1 MPADA
6 DLLCEYYILSNLN
19 KKQSPENKPTNA
31 TAATSFI
38 PAQNSKLNPNDL
50 SAYSA
55 IEFVK
60 YDKNPMDALKSKYQL
75 MSCGSSPPVPAPQHN
90 STTATNGYSYNT
102 APAQSSTISRVKEQP
117 AASSIAHNTQV
128 ASSTTTTSSASA
140 GCGQA
145 TATAA
150 SSSSLATSASKS
162 SGWLDL
168 NWSRIRKIGI
178 GLINL
183 GNNCYLNATL
193 QCLAYTAPLSHWLV
207 CSRVFFF

>member
-19 KKQSPENKPTNA
+19 KKQSLDKSAN
-31 TAATSFI
+31 AATSFI
-38 PAQNSKLNPNDL
+38 PAQTKLNPNDL
-50 SAYSA
+50 STYSA

-75 MSCGSSPPVPAPQHN
+75 MSCGSSPPAPQHN
-90 STTATNGYSYNT
+90 STATTNGYSYNT
-102 APAQSSTISRVKEQP
+102 APAQSSTISVKEQP

-128 ASSTTTTSSASA
+128 ASSTTSASA
-140 GCGQA
+140 SCGQA
-145 TATAA
+145 TAAA
-150 SSSSLATSASKS
+150 SSSSLAPSASKS

-193 QCLAYTAPLSHWLV
+193 QCLAYTAPLSQWLV
-207 CSRVFFF
+207 LARDFFGLWKSKRVLL